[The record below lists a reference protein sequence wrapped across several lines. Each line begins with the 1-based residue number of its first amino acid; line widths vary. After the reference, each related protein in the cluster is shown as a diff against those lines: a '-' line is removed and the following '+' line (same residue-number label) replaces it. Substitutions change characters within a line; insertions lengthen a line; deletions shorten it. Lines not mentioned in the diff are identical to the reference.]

1 MISVLKIMFTAGV
14 VIALSLLVV
23 ELIVSKV
30 RGKKVYTL
38 ADSLTNLSCGMIER
52 SFDMFWAV
60 MLFFVFNYIY
70 VNLTLWQIPAGVL
83 TWIVALLVTDF
94 LAYWHH
100 RKCHEINAFWAAHI
114 VHHQSEELNISTVF
128 RVSFFAVI
136 TRTFFFIWM
145 PFLGFDPLTIAS
157 TVIVLG
163 IYQFLTHSRLVGK
176 LGVLEIFMTT
186 PSHHRVH
193 HARNPKYLDKNYGH
207 IFIFWDKLF
216 GTFMAEE
223 EEPDYGITSGF
234 ESSNAFVAQFA
245 YWKNLFIR
253 ASRTKGIKNKFNVFF
268 KGPEFTPED
277 VEHLPNEYKTN
288 EKGERITYR
297 QLFDVEKSIYS
308 FLSVVTTFS
317 FFFLLTRIIVPKPE
331 GEVAIADAL
340 NYVNE
345 AYNFLF
351 QDYVL
356 ILIGLILFSV
366 FSHGYFM
373 DQKKG
378 SGVIESL
385 RLVAITV
392 IIPFVF
398 SKMANVSPN
407 LSFAII
413 GLTIVMGLW
422 LIRLK
427 WNDRK
432 LKQQVIV
439 S

>member
-1 MISVLKIMFTAGV
+1 MISILKVMFTVGI
-14 VIALSLLVV
+14 VIALSLLTV
-23 ELIVSKV
+23 ELIVSTVKG
-30 RGKKVYTL
+30 RRVYSL
-38 ADSLTNLSCGMIER
+38 ADTLTNLSCGMLER
-52 SFDMFWAV
+52 SFDVFWAV

-70 VNLTLWQIPAGVL
+70 INIAPWQITPSII
-83 TWIVALLVTDF
+83 TWIIALLVTDL

-100 RKCHEINAFWAAHI
+100 RLCHEINFLWAAHI

-136 TRTFFFIWM
+136 TRSFFFIWM

-157 TVIVLG
+157 TAIALG

-176 LGVLEIFMTT
+176 LGFLEIFMTT

-234 ESSNAFVAQFA
+234 ESSNAFTAQFT
-245 YWKNLFIR
+245 YWKNLFTR
-253 ASRTKGIKNKFNVFF
+253 ASLTKGIKNKVKVFV
-268 KGPEFTPED
+268 KGPEYTPED
-277 VEHLPNEYKTN
+277 VEHLPSEYKTD
-288 EKGERITYR
+288 EKGERIQYH
-297 QLFDVEKSIYS
+297 QVFSLEKSIYIL
-308 FLSVVTTFS
+308 LSVLTTFS
-317 FFFLLTRIIVPKPE
+317 LFFLLTRIIVPKPE

-340 NYVNE
+340 SYVNE

-366 FSHGYFM
+366 FSHGFFM

-378 SGVIESL
+378 SGIIDSI
-385 RLVAITV
+385 RLIGIALIM
-392 IIPFVF
+392 PFVF
-398 SKMANVSPN
+398 SNMENVSPF
-407 LSFAII
+407 LTTAII
-413 GLTIVMGLW
+413 VSTALMALW

-427 WNDRK
+427 WFDKK
-432 LKQQVIV
+432 LSSVK
-439 S
+439 

>member
-14 VIALSLLVV
+14 VLALTLLVV

-30 RGKKVYTL
+30 KGKKVYTL

-52 SFDMFWAV
+52 SFDVFWAV

-70 VNLTLWQIPAGVL
+70 MNFAPWQIPAGVI
-83 TWIVALLVTDF
+83 TWIVALLVTDL

-100 RKCHEINAFWAAHI
+100 RKCHEINALWAAHI

-136 TRTFFFIWM
+136 TRTLFFIWM
-145 PFLGFDPLTIAS
+145 PFIGFDPLTIAS
-157 TVIVLG
+157 TAITLG

-216 GTFMAEE
+216 GTFMEEE

-234 ESSNAFVAQFA
+234 ESSNAFTAQFS

-253 ASRTKGIKNKFNVFF
+253 ASRTKGIKNKANVFF
-268 KGPEFTPED
+268 KGPEYTPDD
-277 VEHLPNEYKTN
+277 VDHLPPEYKVD
-288 EKGERITYR
+288 EKGKRINYR
-297 QLFDVEKSIYS
+297 QLFGLEKSLYT
-308 FLSVVTTFS
+308 FFSVVTTFG
-317 FFFLLTRIIVPKPE
+317 FFFLLTRIVVPKPE
-331 GEVAIADAL
+331 GEVAIEDAL
-340 NYVNE
+340 NYVNQ
-345 AYNFLF
+345 AYDFLF

-378 SGVIESL
+378 AGMLDII
-385 RLVAITV
+385 RLIAVAI

-398 SKMANVSPN
+398 SKMGTVSSY
-407 LSFAII
+407 LSTAII
-413 GLTIVMGLW
+413 VMTAFMALW
-422 LIRLK
+422 LLRIK
-427 WNDRK
+427 WFD
-432 LKQQVIV
+432 KQLSSVKR
-439 S
+439 